1 MDNVEIVVEMNEG
14 ERSRVKILRFDE
26 SKAKEYKMKSMCC
39 DIKELFPHI
48 SKKGLE
54 IELYHVD
61 ELAGRVTLESDH
73 DLVESLENFVEER
86 KGRSRKE
93 HLTLHAVDCMTSL
106 PTPCTSSESTRK
118 SAKRKVIVTE

>member
-1 MDNVEIVVEMNEG
+1 
-14 ERSRVKILRFDE
+14 
-26 SKAKEYKMKSMCC
+26 MKSMCC
-39 DIKELFPHI
+39 DIKEFFPHI

-73 DLVESLENFVEER
+73 DLVP
-86 KGRSRKE
+86 
-93 HLTLHAVDCMTSL
+93 SL
-106 PTPCTSSESTRK
+106 PTPCESTRK